1 MKFLTEEKKAT
12 EKNEREK
19 ESTKISRRDFLKYG
33 VGVAAVA
40 AGATALMDRIPLPKA
55 QPRIPAPN
63 DSAEPIVAAVSGDQL
78 TVMNGQVSVKVKD
91 AGLAALIAEKLQA
104 GD

>member
-1 MKFLTEEKKAT
+1 MKEEKKII
-12 EKNEREK
+12 EKPEPEN

-40 AGATALMDRIPLPKA
+40 AGATVLMDRIPLPKEQA
-55 QPRIPAPN
+55 KTPPPN
-63 DSAEPIVAAVSGDQL
+63 ESAEPIVAAVSGDQL
-78 TVMNGQVSVKVKD
+78 TIMSGEVSVKLKD
-91 AGLAALIAEKLQA
+91 AGLAALIAEKLRA